1 MARMLTFTSAVIA
14 VAAILAMDS
23 AANPIPHLD
32 KRGAVGGFGLDGIG
46 GFNGF
51 GLDSVGGVGGLG
63 FNGVGGVNGFGLGSV
78 GGISGIGGFG
88 LDSVGGFGG
97 AGFNG
102 IGFNGAGVGT
112 PALGGWGVGGSGFGF
127 FPFATSFT
135 NQFDA
140 NNNFAHF
147 NDDTLYVNDKDATVA
162 NNNVHSFN
170 NANVI
175 V

>member
-1 MARMLTFTSAVIA
+1 
-14 VAAILAMDS
+14 MDT

-32 KRGAVGGFGLDGIG
+32 KRSAVGGFGLD
-46 GFNGF
+46 N
-51 GLDSVGGVGGLG
+51 
-63 FNGVGGVNGFGLGSV
+63 V
-78 GGISGIGGFG
+78 GGI
-88 LDSVGGFGG
+88 GGFGG

-102 IGFNGAGVGT
+102 FGFNGAGFNGAGVGAS
-112 PALGGWGVGGSGFGF
+112 ALGGWGVGGSGLGSGFGF
-127 FPFATSFT
+127 FPFASSFT

-147 NDDTLYVNDKDATVA
+147 NDDTLYINDKDATVA

-175 V
+175 A

>member
-88 LDSVGGFGG
+88 LDS
-97 AGFNG
+97 
-102 IGFNGAGVGT
+102 
-112 PALGGWGVGGSGFGF
+112 
-127 FPFATSFT
+127 
-135 NQFDA
+135 
-140 NNNFAHF
+140 
-147 NDDTLYVNDKDATVA
+147 
-162 NNNVHSFN
+162 
-170 NANVI
+170 
-175 V
+175 